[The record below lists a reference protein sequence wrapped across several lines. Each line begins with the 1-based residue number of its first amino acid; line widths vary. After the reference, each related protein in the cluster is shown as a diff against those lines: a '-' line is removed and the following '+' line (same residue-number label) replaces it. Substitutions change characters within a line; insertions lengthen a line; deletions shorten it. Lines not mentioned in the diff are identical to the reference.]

1 MLFHQFEWAWQHP
14 NKSRRLR
21 HKVSKKGYKE
31 TMLQYRFRVLSVMLL
46 VGPWQRLPLTIRWLN
61 QEYELPFPLGQQ
73 PPAHMPIA
81 YGQVELTG
89 KKKTAISSRAAKKR
103 EQLTA
108 EGASDMDEEG
118 EGEEGEGEEGEGEEG
133 EEEEGEDKRGT
144 SHCDVHTCYIC
155 HQV

>member
-1 MLFHQFEWAWQHP
+1 
-14 NKSRRLR
+14 
-21 HKVSKKGYKE
+21 
-31 TMLQYRFRVLSVMLL
+31 MLL

-89 KKKTAISSRAAKKR
+89 NKKKAAISSRAAKKR
-103 EQLTA
+103 KQLTA
-108 EGASDMDEEG
+108 EGASDKEEEEEEG
-118 EGEEGEGEEGEGEEG
+118 EGEEGEG